1 MCLPTIPF
9 VLRGEFIAL
18 CDLLKCAG
26 VAGSAGE
33 GKHLV
38 ALGGVSVDGQAEGR
52 KTAKIRAGQVV
63 ECGGT
68 RITVVA
74 EAAHAPAVPGTAP

>member
-1 MCLPTIPF
+1 MPTITF
-9 VLRGEFIAL
+9 ALSAEHIAL

-26 VAGSAGE
+26 LADSAGR

-38 ALGGVSVDGQAEGR
+38 AAGLVRVDGQAEGR

-63 ECGGT
+63 ECMGT
-68 RITVVA
+68 RLVVGA
-74 EAAHAPAVPGTAP
+74 TGRDAA